1 MTDFRALCAELLE
14 ALENAIRVIYHEDGT
29 KHISTADPVIAK
41 ADAALA
47 QPESQGQVLARVK
60 FAEREF
66 NCPSDIVLRQYC
78 DDWFYSDPER
88 SEVDPVDLCRD
99 AIKLFAQIPAPVPV
113 SERLPEP
120 EDCDA
125 EGRCWWGIP
134 QTSIT
139 QMHWIYRK
147 KKRWDDG
154 ATTHWLPHWAL
165 PVPRAEAHNG

>member
-1 MTDFRALCAELLE
+1 MTDFRALCAELFE
-14 ALENAIRVIYHEDGT
+14 IVEDEYSGT
-29 KHISTADPVIAK
+29 FCLMELRSRAR
-41 ADAALA
+41 AALA